1 MIREI
6 VMIDEER
13 CDGCGQCVPA
23 CEEGALQIIDGK
35 ARLVSDRTC
44 DGMGACLGH
53 CPQDAIRIVR
63 REAEAFDEQA
73 VAAGRAAEPAVES
86 VPSGCPGSRFM
97 QFRPADLPA
106 PCAAERCGGNETA
119 SPAQSELRHWPV
131 QLRLLSPQAPVL
143 RGASLLVAADC
154 IPVACADFH
163 RIMLRGRAVVV
174 ACPKLD
180 DPAGYVEK
188 LAEMIRA
195 NELLEIVVAHME
207 VPCCVGLLMMVLQAR
222 QLSGRNVPVS
232 EIIVSTQG
240 EILRQ
245 RRLPADAA

>member
-13 CDGCGQCVPA
+13 CDGCGLCVPA

-35 ARLVSDRTC
+35 ARLVADRSC

-63 REAEAFDEQA
+63 RGAEAFDGQE
-73 VAAGRAAEPAVES
+73 VAAGRATEAAVEAM
-86 VPSGCPGSRFM
+86 PSGCPGSRFM
-97 QFRPADLPA
+97 QFRPAESPEPFPA
-106 PCAAERCGGNETA
+106 EQCGQDSTVG
-119 SPAQSELRHWPV
+119 PARSELRHWPV

-154 IPVACADFH
+154 VPVACANFH
-163 RIMLRGRAVVV
+163 SMMLRGRAVAV

-188 LAEMIRA
+188 LAEMIRV
-195 NELLEIVVAHME
+195 NELREIVVAHME
-207 VPCCVGLLMMVLQAR
+207 VPCCLGLLMMVLQAR
-222 QLSGRNVPVS
+222 QRSGRDVPVS

-240 EILRQ
+240 NIIRQ
-245 RRLPADAA
+245 RRLSADAA